1 MATYDEAYD
10 WDNLSDEDWNK
21 KLDEKIAQFNEGR
34 GEVKLPPPST
44 AIMTDEY
51 ERGINYKYITED
63 LIRHYA
69 DACGD
74 PNPIWRDPT
83 YAAGTRWGGIIA
95 PPIFETC
102 IAFGSAY
109 GGRLRVPGIA
119 RLAGGSR
126 HDYLKPIRPGDS
138 FSIYDRYAGFEE
150 KHVEGKPYRMFI
162 ESVPRYYVN
171 QRDEIVAI
179 ETHRNI
185 YMATPPGKRGKK
197 VKEAKMYQDKKRRVY
212 TQVQAILM
220 SQPLK

>member
-74 PNPIWRDPT
+74 PNPI
-83 YAAGTRWGGIIA
+83 
-95 PPIFETC
+95 
-102 IAFGSAY
+102 
-109 GGRLRVPGIA
+109 
-119 RLAGGSR
+119 
-126 HDYLKPIRPGDS
+126 
-138 FSIYDRYAGFEE
+138 
-150 KHVEGKPYRMFI
+150 
-162 ESVPRYYVN
+162 
-171 QRDEIVAI
+171 
-179 ETHRNI
+179 
-185 YMATPPGKRGKK
+185 
-197 VKEAKMYQDKKRRVY
+197 
-212 TQVQAILM
+212 
-220 SQPLK
+220 